1 MIECINQN
9 QLKSWEKSTKLPK
22 PKNHNQINFNSFC
35 FVDFIY
41 LRKCGKTHHELFVL
55 LHQKEKVEKWK
66 MIQEYVER

>member
-9 QLKSWEKSTKLPK
+9 QLKSWEKSTKLAK

-41 LRKCGKTHHELFVL
+41 LRKLSEKNHHELFL
-55 LHQKEKVEKWK
+55 CC
-66 MIQEYVER
+66 EYFPATSQRKNVGTG